1 MSTHFSD
8 LEGKVVIVT
17 GAAGGLGSK
26 CALEL
31 ARNGVKLGLFDMHP
45 DIEKTAREVQAEK
58 GMENNVL
65 HKKGDVCSLD
75 TDRSFADS
83 VYSAFGRI
91 DGLLNIAAIYR
102 GLKHTSLF
110 DLTEKEWDNTMAV
123 NVKGS
128 WLMSKAVAPFMMK
141 NKRGKIINISS
152 TTVLSGTPQI
162 MHYITSK
169 AAVVGLTRAMA
180 RELGGDNI
188 QVNCVSPGILPTE
201 ASLERLPDAY
211 MEKLASE
218 SSLKRITPPEGVIS
232 TLAFLLSDASDYITG
247 QTIVVDS
254 GRYFL

>member
-1 MSTHFSD
+1 MSTRFSD
-8 LEGKVVIVT
+8 LEEKVVVIT

-26 CALEL
+26 CAKEL
-31 ARNGVKLGLFDMHP
+31 ADNGVKLGLFDMHP
-45 DIEKTAREVQAEK
+45 DVEKVAKAIMSEK
-58 GMENNVL
+58 GMENKVV
-65 HKKGDVCSLD
+65 HMKGDVCNFD
-75 TDRSFADS
+75 DVKSFAES
-83 VYSAFGRI
+83 VNKEFGRI

-110 DLTEKEWDNTMAV
+110 DLTEKEWDDSMAV

-128 WLMSKAVAPFMMK
+128 WLMSKGVAPYMIK
-141 NKRGKIINISS
+141 SKRGKIINISS

-169 AAVVGLTRAMA
+169 AAVVGLTRALA

-201 ASLERLPDAY
+201 ASLERLPDSY
-211 MEKLASE
+211 MDKLASE
-218 SSLKRITPPEGVIS
+218 SSLKRITPPEGVIG
-232 TLAFLLSDASDYITG
+232 TLAFLLSEASDYITG

>member
-1 MSTHFSD
+1 MNTHFSD
-8 LEGKVVIVT
+8 LEGKVVIIT

-26 CALEL
+26 CAMEL
-31 ARNGVKLGLFDMHP
+31 SHNGVKLGLFDRHP
-45 DIEKTAREVQAEK
+45 DVEKTANAVKSEK
-58 GMENNVL
+58 GMENSVL
-65 HKKGDVCSLD
+65 FRKGDVCSLD
-75 TDRSFADS
+75 DVKSFAE
-83 VYSAFGRI
+83 SAMKVFGKI

-110 DLTEKEWDNTMAV
+110 DLTEDEWDDTMAV

-128 WLMSKAVAPFMMK
+128 WLMSKAVAPHMVK
-141 NKRGKIINISS
+141 NKSGKIVNISS

-169 AAVVGLTRAMA
+169 AAVVGLTRALA
-180 RELGGDNI
+180 RELGGHNI

-201 ASLERLPDAY
+201 ASLERLPDSY

-218 SSLKRITPPEGVIS
+218 SSLKRITPPEGVIG
-232 TLAFLLSDASDYITG
+232 TLAFLLSGASDYITG

>member
-1 MSTHFSD
+1 
-8 LEGKVVIVT
+8 
-17 GAAGGLGSK
+17 
-26 CALEL
+26 
-31 ARNGVKLGLFDMHP
+31 
-45 DIEKTAREVQAEK
+45 
-58 GMENNVL
+58 
-65 HKKGDVCSLD
+65 
-75 TDRSFADS
+75 
-83 VYSAFGRI
+83 
-91 DGLLNIAAIYR
+91 
-102 GLKHTSLF
+102 
-110 DLTEKEWDNTMAV
+110 
-123 NVKGS
+123 
-128 WLMSKAVAPFMMK
+128 MSKAVAPFMMK
-141 NKRGKIINISS
+141 NKKGKIINISS

-232 TLAFLLSDASDYITG
+232 TLEFLLSDASDYITG

>member
-8 LEGKVVIVT
+8 LKGKVVIVT

-45 DIEKTAREVQAEK
+45 DIEKTAMEIKSER

-65 HKKGDVCSLD
+65 YKKGDVCSLD
-75 TDRSFADS
+75 NDRSFTDS
-83 VYSAFGRI
+83 VYRAFGRM

-128 WLMSKAVAPFMMK
+128 
-141 NKRGKIINISS
+141 
-152 TTVLSGTPQI
+152 
-162 MHYITSK
+162 
-169 AAVVGLTRAMA
+169 
-180 RELGGDNI
+180 
-188 QVNCVSPGILPTE
+188 
-201 ASLERLPDAY
+201 
-211 MEKLASE
+211 
-218 SSLKRITPPEGVIS
+218 
-232 TLAFLLSDASDYITG
+232 
-247 QTIVVDS
+247 
-254 GRYFL
+254 